1 MQLPSTTTCKL
12 DIVNRLLDNY
22 IHKKL
27 HLDLEAATFKL
38 KLFKLRNLWN
48 LTHGKHDSPMD
59 KNRNKN
65 QRIDIHSIYNPA
77 VPIPIFCYLQKLI
90 IKRDFF

>member
-38 KLFKLRNLWN
+38 
-48 LTHGKHDSPMD
+48 
-59 KNRNKN
+59 
-65 QRIDIHSIYNPA
+65 
-77 VPIPIFCYLQKLI
+77 
-90 IKRDFF
+90 